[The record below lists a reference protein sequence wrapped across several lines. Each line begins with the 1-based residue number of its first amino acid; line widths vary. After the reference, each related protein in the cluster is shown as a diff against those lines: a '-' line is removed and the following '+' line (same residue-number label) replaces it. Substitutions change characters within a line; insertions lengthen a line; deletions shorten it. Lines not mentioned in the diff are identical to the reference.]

1 MKHIAKKSLGQHF
14 LVSQRVLDEII
25 EAAEITKEDTIFEIG
40 PGTGN
45 LTKKLLLSPAKKI
58 IAVEK
63 ENRLYRSFPSVIASE
78 AKQSQKL
85 PNRLKLIH
93 GDALTLIPDLIV
105 EKPFKVVANLPYN
118 IAAPAII
125 SLLSVCPTLPSSMVL
140 MLQKEVA
147 ERIICPAGNSN
158 RGLLTVF
165 IELFGRAE
173 IVTRVLKHHFSPP
186 PQVDSAVVKISGIQK
201 LSFPPEA
208 AIRVLKAAFAGKR
221 KKIKNSLFS
230 TFQIPPNEAQKIAKK
245 CGFGLDQ
252 RPEELNIDQWRALIE
267 NLI

>member
-1 MKHIAKKSLGQHF
+1 
-14 LVSQRVLDEII
+14 
-25 EAAEITKEDTIFEIG
+25 
-40 PGTGN
+40 
-45 LTKKLLLSPAKKI
+45 
-58 IAVEK
+58 
-63 ENRLYRSFPSVIASE
+63 
-78 AKQSQKL
+78 
-85 PNRLKLIH
+85 
-93 GDALTLIPDLIV
+93 
-105 EKPFKVVANLPYN
+105 
-118 IAAPAII
+118 
-125 SLLSVCPTLPSSMVL
+125 

-186 PQVDSAVVKISGIQK
+186 PQVDSAVVKIVIANAARQSHVCH
-201 LSFPPEA
+201 PERSEGSRHFFA
-208 AIRVLKAAFAGKR
+208 KHALRVLKAALAGKR